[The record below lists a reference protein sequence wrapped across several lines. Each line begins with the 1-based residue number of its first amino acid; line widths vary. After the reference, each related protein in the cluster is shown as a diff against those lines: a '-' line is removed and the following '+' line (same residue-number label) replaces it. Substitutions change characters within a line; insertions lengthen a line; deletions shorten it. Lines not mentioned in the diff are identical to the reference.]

1 MSTPKHVYAGV
12 SQGSV
17 LGPMLFQIYVNDV
30 ANSMLTFC
38 RLFGDDNSFQHAAF
52 NLQSRSR
59 S

>member
-17 LGPMLFQIYVNDV
+17 LVPMLFLIYVNDV

-38 RLFGDDNSFQHAAF
+38 RFGDDNSYLAQG
-52 NLQSRSR
+52 LESLESL